1 MTASPPARSG
11 GQTKAEIDG
20 LLARYGLAPR
30 HAFGQH
36 FLADPNIVERIVR
49 TAGVQSGDRVV
60 EIGAGTGTLTRLLA
74 ETGATVV
81 AYELDEGLRAVL
93 VDVLDGKGV
102 DLRFGNALDLDFA
115 EALSGDSWH
124 LVANL
129 PYNVGTPLVLSV
141 LQDHSTISKLTV
153 MLQSE
158 VVDRLLATSGT
169 SDYGVPS
176 VICGLHARMV
186 ATFTVPPQV
195 FVPPPAVDSA
205 VVVLER
211 IEAHPLA
218 PQAIVLARQAFG
230 QRRKMLRRS
239 LSGAFEDPSAVLTAA
254 GIDPTRRAE
263 TVSPAE
269 YVRLAEVAGK

>member
-1 MTASPPARSG
+1 MTAGPPGRSG

-30 HAFGQH
+30 HALGQH

-49 TAGVQSGDRVV
+49 AAGVRSGDRVV

-93 VDVLDGKGV
+93 VEVLAGKSV

-115 EALSGDSWH
+115 AALEGDGWH

-129 PYNVGTPLVLSV
+129 PYNVGTPLVLRV
-141 LQDHSTISKLTV
+141 LQDYPTIAKLTV

-158 VVDRLLATSGT
+158 VVDRLVATPGT

-186 ATFTVPPQV
+186 SRFTVPPQV

-211 IEAHPLA
+211 VEAHALA
-218 PQAIVLARQAFG
+218 PQAIALARQAFG

-239 LSGAFEDPSAVLTAA
+239 LSGAFDDSSAVLTAA

-263 TVSPAE
+263 TVTPAE
-269 YVRLAEVAGK
+269 YLQLAEVTRK